1 MKRKTKTKIKNVTL
15 KILASISGANILL
28 FVSLLDSDM
37 IYRNLIPWI
46 IVTGISALYLCVLI
60 YANGWIY
67 NTDFYY

>member
-28 FVSLLDSDM
+28 FVSLLDSDI

-46 IVTGISALYLCVLI
+46 IVNGISTLYLCVLI
-60 YANGWIY
+60 YANG
-67 NTDFYY
+67 

>member
-46 IVTGISALYLCVLI
+46 IVNGISAL
-60 YANGWIY
+60 
-67 NTDFYY
+67 

>member
-28 FVSLLDSDM
+28 FASLLDSDM

-46 IVTGISALYLCVLI
+46 IVNCISALYLCLLI
-60 YANGWIY
+60 YANG
-67 NTDFYY
+67 